1 MDAFASAQ
9 KNDGAGR
16 MRIFNN
22 IYVYGRF
29 LEISIRSQ
37 MQYRLSF
44 VMLSVAHLLATAVEF
59 LAVVVLFNRFG
70 SLTEW
75 ELGEVAFMYGIVN
88 IAFSVSDAATRGF
101 DVFGAMVKAGDF
113 DRLLTRPRST
123 VLQLAGQ
130 ELTLRRVGRFLQGLI
145 ILIWASNE
153 MNLDW
158 TVLDAGL
165 VIFAVLGGAALF
177 AGLIVIQATIA
188 FWSTESLEVMN
199 SLTYGGVFATSYPVS
214 IYRSWFRDFFIY
226 IVPLASVSY
235 FPTLAIMGR
244 TDSLGSTTL
253 FQYLSP
259 LIGITFLAITLQFW
273 RIGVRHYR
281 STGS

>member
-1 MDAFASAQ
+1 M
-9 KNDGAGR
+9 
-16 MRIFNN
+16 
-22 IYVYGRF
+22 
-29 LEISIRSQ
+29 
-37 MQYRLSF
+37 LSF
-44 VMLSVAHLLATAVEF
+44 AHLLTTAVEF
-59 LAVVVLFNRFG
+59 LAVIVLFDRFG

-88 IAFSVSDAATRGF
+88 IAFAVSDAMTRGF
-101 DVFGAMVKAGDF
+101 DVFGTMVKAGDF
-113 DRLLTRPRST
+113 DRLLIRPRST

-145 ILIWASNE
+145 ILIWAANE

-158 TVLDAGL
+158 TALDVGL

-177 AGLIVIQATIA
+177 AGLIVIQATIS

-199 SLTYGGVFATSYPVS
+199 SLTYCGVFATSYPVT
-214 IYRSWFRDFFIY
+214 IYRSWFRDIIIY

-235 FPTLAIMGR
+235 FPALAILGR
-244 TDSLGSTTL
+244 TDALDSSPL

-259 LIGITFLAITLQFW
+259 LIGIAFLAVTLQFW
-273 RIGVRHYR
+273 GFGVRHYR

>member
-1 MDAFASAQ
+1 MDGVTGAET
-9 KNDGAGR
+9 NDGAGR
-16 MRIFNN
+16 MSIFNN

-29 LEISIRSQ
+29 LEISIKSQ

-44 VMLSVAHLLATAVEF
+44 VMLSFSHLVGTAIEF
-59 LAVVVLFNRFG
+59 LAIIVLFDRFG

-101 DVFGAMVKAGDF
+101 DVFGTMVKSGDF
-113 DRLLTRPRST
+113 DRLLIRPRST

-130 ELTLRRVGRFLQGLI
+130 ELTLRRVGRFLQGLV
-145 ILIWASNE
+145 ILLWAANE

-158 TVLDAGL
+158 TALDVGL
-165 VIFAVLGGAALF
+165 LIFAVMGGAALF
-177 AGLIVIQATIA
+177 AGLIIIQATIS

-199 SLTYGGVFATSYPVS
+199 SLTYGGVFATSYPVT

-235 FPTLAIMGR
+235 FPSLAIMGR
-244 TDSLGSTTL
+244 SDPLGSTVV

-259 LIGITFLAITLQFW
+259 LIGLAFLTVTLQFW
-273 RIGVRHYR
+273 RVGVRHYR

>member
-1 MDAFASAQ
+1 
-9 KNDGAGR
+9 
-16 MRIFNN
+16 MRIFDNV
-22 IYVYGRF
+22 YVYGRF
-29 LEISIRSQ
+29 LEISIRGQ

-44 VMLSVAHLLATAVEF
+44 VMLSLAHLLTTAVEF
-59 LAVVVLFNRFG
+59 LAVIVLFDRFG
-70 SLTEW
+70 SLTDW

-101 DVFGAMVKAGDF
+101 DVFGTMVKAGDF

-130 ELTLRRVGRFLQGLI
+130 ELTLRRVGRFLQGLVI
-145 ILIWASNE
+145 MIWAANE

-158 TVLDAGL
+158 SALDVGL
-165 VIFAVLGGAALF
+165 VVFAVLGGAALF
-177 AGLIVIQATIA
+177 AGLIVIQATIS

-199 SLTYGGVFATSYPVS
+199 SLTYGGVFATSYPVA
-214 IYRSWFRDFFIY
+214 IYRSWFRDLFIY

-235 FPTLAIMGR
+235 FPTLAITGR
-244 TDSLGSTTL
+244 SDPLGSSVL

-259 LIGITFLAITLQFW
+259 LIGFAFFAVTLQFW
-273 RIGVRHYR
+273 RFGVRHYR

>member
-1 MDAFASAQ
+1 
-9 KNDGAGR
+9 

>member
-1 MDAFASAQ
+1 
-9 KNDGAGR
+9 
-16 MRIFNN
+16 
-22 IYVYGRF
+22 
-29 LEISIRSQ
+29 

-44 VMLSVAHLLATAVEF
+44 VMLSIAHLLSTAVEF

-70 SLTEW
+70 SLTDW

-88 IAFSVSDAATRGF
+88 IAFAISDAATRGF

-145 ILIWASNE
+145 ILIWAANE

-158 TVLDAGL
+158 NALDAAL

-177 AGLIVIQATIA
+177 AGLIVIQATIS

-259 LIGITFLAITLQFW
+259 LIGFTFLAITHQFW